1 MLSKYKCPVIAFHNK
16 NDRLR
21 LYRSLT
27 IHNVNINKTDDFF
40 NT

>member
-1 MLSKYKCPVIAFHNK
+1 MLSKYKCPVMAFHNK

-21 LYRSLT
+21 LYYSLT
-27 IHNVNINKTDDFF
+27 IHNVNINKTNAFF